1 MLPRLLALYRLATP
15 KVVFCF
21 VPPGY
26 PLTLFFLVID
36 IISQLPYELIY
47 QILKELNVYSLLQ
60 LGGVNRRWREISS
73 IGDEWHRRMEQHGW
87 TVRLPPH
94 WQEIITSSDQMHWQY
109 WFLQRYRLSERWRL
123 GQVAPHYL
131 LGHMDS
137 VYCVQFDDRKII
149 SGSRDHTIKI
159 WDAQSYQCARTLTG
173 HQGSVLCLQYNQEY
187 LVSGSSDSTVMV
199 WCMRTLQRLMRIRVK
214 NKIKRRIDLL
224 GYSSSFV

>member
-1 MLPRLLALYRLATP
+1 
-15 KVVFCF
+15 VFCF